1 MGRETPASLPFF
13 VFWRM
18 KRIEK
23 LLLSLLLFFCFSA
36 CTDENENEKE
46 DGKKQP
52 VENTIIM
59 FFPWS
64 NNLKPCFIQN
74 ISDFKQV
81 VQQHGSDKERYIV
94 CFESTQGSVEIK
106 ELKLE
111 NGECVEDLID
121 VYNDPRFTTSEGIT
135 QLLDR
140 IYAAFPSK
148 KYSMTVGCH
157 GTGWLPAGTFNT
169 RAGSLRSDD
178 IPETRYL
185 GGTTIDFQIEI
196 STFKEG
202 ITDSR
207 IGKLEMILFD
217 NCYMSNV
224 EVAYELKDVCKYIVA
239 YPTEV
244 MAYGFPY
251 STSGKYMINGIDFE
265 QICESFYT
273 FYSRY
278 ERPCG
283 TIATINCS
291 GLDTLARFM
300 KKVNQSVDTTVHV
313 DSLQRYDGYDP
324 IIFVDFQDYVCH
336 LTDNPQFISEL
347 DDLMSVVIP
356 FKKNTPTYYSTLGG
370 QIPIAKYSGISIS
383 EPSEHSVMQSYK
395 QTSWYKATH

>member
-1 MGRETPASLPFF
+1 
-13 VFWRM
+13 M
-18 KRIEK
+18 KIFEK
-23 LLLSLLLFFCFSA
+23 LLIFLFAFLCLSA
-36 CTDENENEKE
+36 CEKDFE
-46 DGKKQP
+46 DP
-52 VENTIIM
+52 EYTHDPADNTIVM

-64 NNLKPCFIQN
+64 NNLKPCFLQN

-81 VQQHGSDKERYIV
+81 IQQNSSDKERYVV
-94 CFESTQGSVEIK
+94 CIESSPGSVDIK
-106 ELKLE
+106 ELKLD
-111 NGECVEDLID
+111 NGFCSEEIMDN
-121 VYNDPRFTTSEGIT
+121 YSDPKFTTSEGIT
-135 QLLDR
+135 HLLDR
-140 IYAAFPSK
+140 IYTMFPSK

-157 GTGWLPAGTFNT
+157 GTGWVPAGTFNT

-196 STFKEG
+196 STFKKG
-202 ITDSR
+202 ITDSK
-207 IGKLEMILFD
+207 IGKFEMILFD

-383 EPSEHSVMQSYK
+383 EPSEHPVMQSYK